1 MVCEILKYPQTQILL
16 LLYTFKG
23 SILFLLIFDPYL
35 VSIVDIS
42 IGHNVVITLSV
53 DVQLVIIIVVVV
65 DVVVH
70 VDNYRQNI
78 QCRR

>member
-1 MVCEILKYPQTQILL
+1 M
-16 LLYTFKG
+16 
-23 SILFLLIFDPYL
+23 DPYL

-78 QCRR
+78 QCRRQKCHLSYTEI